1 MLRRPLFAALLVL
14 AAPATAEA
22 APFGELPFQPV
33 KGGVSCLR
41 ATGAPGEL
49 VAWAPDGARFVH
61 ATATGVADAGGVR
74 LGPPSGCPVAAAQA
88 SGAGVVAS
96 GVVTSSAIELAV
108 ALREPG
114 AGWGVPRVLR
124 RPKGSVITDLAAAV
138 SAQGDAV
145 VIWRELREE
154 HRDVVGRIRAIRRRA
169 GGAFGAPET
178 LDDAGGFDFG
188 GGIAAGIGTD
198 GGVVTLWSR
207 TVIGKRSATTS
218 AMSSIAAPGAR
229 FGAPVPLASTLAG
242 AVALAVAPDGRALA
256 VLPLEDGLGVAERS
270 PGGAFG
276 RVQKVGGSTFGFNPP
291 AVALRPD
298 GAALIAW
305 GGDAPS
311 GVGAVRRSGPG
322 AFGPPIEIVR
332 SRSLAGGFGA
342 GSASLGFEIAIRAK
356 PRRPDDLAG
365 AGLRAVLAPDGR
377 AVLSWAQDQRR
388 GGIGWSGARVATLT
402 ADGSAATQVLGGP
415 LRDAETVA
423 TALLENGLP
432 VVAWGDNARPET
444 GDGRLHLALEGAAT
458 PPPTAF
464 PSVTVGRPERT
475 VLHALQPLVLPVAC
489 SAACDVRASVGEVT
503 ATASLAAA
511 GRTRLVFG
519 TRPLGVAR
527 VGAARG
533 RIVVASGPRDAHA
546 VQTQVVRPRLRRIP
560 EPPLPRIVGL
570 RARRSGARTID
581 VRWRTDKAS
590 GGVYFG
596 VAGASS
602 RTGGFDGSVFGSTRG
617 GTRRSFHVRLRDVPA
632 NVRYVH
638 LVEFRLSDGR
648 ARRAIA
654 RVR

>member
-14 AAPATAEA
+14 AAPATAAA

-49 VAWAPDGARFVH
+49 VAWAPDGARFVR
-61 ATATGVADAGGVR
+61 ATAAGVADAGGVR
-74 LGPPSGCPVAAAQA
+74 LGPPSRCPGAAAQA
-88 SGAGVVAS
+88 SGAGGGAS
-96 GVVTSSAIELAV
+96 GVGTARAVELAV

-154 HRDVVGRIRAIRRRA
+154 HRDVVGRVRAIRRRA

-178 LDDAGGFDFG
+178 LDGTGFDFG
-188 GGIAAGIGTD
+188 GGVAAGIGTD

-218 AMSSIAAPGAR
+218 AVSSIAAPGAR
-229 FGAPVPLASTLAG
+229 FGAPVRLASTLEG
-242 AVALAVAPDGRALA
+242 PVALAVAPDGRALA
-256 VLPLEDGLGVAERS
+256 ALPLGDGLGVAERS

-276 RVQKVGGSTFGFNPP
+276 RVQKVGASTFGFKPP

-305 GGDAPS
+305 GGDALS

-332 SRSLAGGFGA
+332 SRSPAGSFGA
-342 GSASLGFEIAIRAK
+342 GGTALVFETAGGAK
-356 PRRPDDLAG
+356 PPRPDDYAG
-365 AGLRAVLAPDGR
+365 AGVRAVLAPDGR

-402 ADGSAATQVLGGP
+402 ADGAAATQVLGGP

-444 GDGRLHLALEGAAT
+444 GDGRLHLAVEGAAT
-458 PPPTAF
+458 APPAAF

-519 TRPLGVAR
+519 TRSLGVAR
-527 VGAARG
+527 VRAARV
-533 RIVVASGPRDAHA
+533 RIVVASGPPAAHA
-546 VQTQVVRPRLRRIP
+546 VRSQVVRPRLRRIP

-570 RARRSGARTID
+570 RARRSGARAID